1 MGFWNELTYPLI
13 RWRMA
18 TAAQI
23 EEAGRPRLVSY
34 LSVSLQ
40 SRRPGEVFGEW
51 KVVALDH

>member
-40 SRRPGEVFGEW
+40 SRRPGEIFGEW